1 MPLVYSEDVFPAHPQ
16 SPRAMIKEE
25 KSLVFIISQGYRIY
39 REFKHFSSYIF
50 AYSVIIFLIC
60 LNNISA
66 YVYILKSVY
75 IYTDKI
81 ETTDKKPT
89 VLIARLATDDMNV
102 NTGGVYNMK
111 IGLTSAL
118 TATGKIFNNFVVI
131 AFQTVSQP
139 QETPITPF
147 EVDDELPF

>member
-1 MPLVYSEDVFPAHPQ
+1 
-16 SPRAMIKEE
+16 MIT
-25 KSLVFIISQGYRIY
+25 FDT
-39 REFKHFSSYIF
+39 EFKVLSKE
-50 AYSVIIFLIC
+50 
-60 LNNISA
+60 N
-66 YVYILKSVY
+66 KSIPRKDGNGTFDFTEV
-75 IYTDKI
+75 KI

-118 TATGKIFNNFVVI
+118 TSTGRVFNNFVII

-139 QETPITPF
+139 EETPITPF